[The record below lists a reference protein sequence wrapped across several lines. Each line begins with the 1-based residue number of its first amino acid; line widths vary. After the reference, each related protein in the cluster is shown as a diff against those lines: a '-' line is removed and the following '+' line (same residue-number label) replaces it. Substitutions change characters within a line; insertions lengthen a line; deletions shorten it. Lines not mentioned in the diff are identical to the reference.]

1 MADNILEINGLSK
14 SFRGLRAVN
23 NVSFDVERG
32 SITGMIGSNGAG
44 KTTVFNMISGV
55 LVPTEGTIT
64 YNGKDITGLPAYSY
78 SDMGIGRTFQIMKPL
93 RHMSVLDN
101 VISGALYGRKGFTS
115 AKQARE
121 YAEEILNFTGLYE
134 RRSWLPGEMG
144 TPFKKRLEVARALAT
159 DPELLLLDE
168 VMAGLNTTETDEAI
182 DLFRKINESGV
193 TILLIEHIMH
203 AVANLCSEVVVMHH
217 GEKVAEGTPEHVMND
232 PYVIEIYLGK
242 GDE

>member
-1 MADNILEINGLSK
+1 MSENILEISGLSK

-23 NVSFDVERG
+23 DVTFNVREG

-55 LVPTEGTIT
+55 LVPTSGTIR
-64 YNGKDITGLPAYSY
+64 YKDRDITGMPAYCY
-78 SDMGIGRTFQIMKPL
+78 TDMGIGRTFQIMKPL

-101 VISGALYGRKGFTS
+101 VISGALYGRKSFKN

-121 YAEEILNFTGLYE
+121 YAEDILHFTGLYE
-134 RRSWLPGEMG
+134 RKDWLPGEMG
-144 TPFKKRLEVARALAT
+144 TPFKKRLEVARAMAT

-168 VMAGLNTTETDEAI
+168 VMAGLNPTETDEAI
-182 DLFRKINESGV
+182 ELFRRINDRGI

-203 AVANLCSEVVVMHH
+203 AVANLCEDVVVMHH
-217 GEKVAEGTPEHVMND
+217 GEKVAQGTPQQVMND

-242 GDE
+242 EED